1 MLEYFYEITS
11 LRQFENDETNYSL
24 YHTNIH
30 ENWNIPEENRTFT
43 NLFTYHQYQIF
54 RNIFNCCGQ

>member
-1 MLEYFYEITS
+1 MLEYFYGITS
-11 LRQFENDETNYSL
+11 LRQFENDEINDTL

-30 ENWNIPEENRTFT
+30 DNWNIPEENRTFMSPYA
-43 NLFTYHQYQIF
+43 YHQYQIF